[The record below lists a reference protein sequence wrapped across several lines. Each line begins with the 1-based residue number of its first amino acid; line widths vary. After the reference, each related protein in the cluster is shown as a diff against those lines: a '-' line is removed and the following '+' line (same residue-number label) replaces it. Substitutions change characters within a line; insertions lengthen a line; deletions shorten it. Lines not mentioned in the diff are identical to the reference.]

1 MIAGVCIAIGGYA
14 YLMAETKILG
24 ALLFSVGLF
33 LICVMGFNL
42 YTGKIGFLYT
52 DDTINIRYVL
62 FVLITNMLGAF
73 LVGLITRITNPTL
86 INKAVDICKIK
97 LSETPWQII
106 LLGMLCN
113 IMIYFAVYIF
123 KYASHDFVKIF
134 AIVICVTIFVFCGF
148 EHCVANM
155 YYFTVAGISRD
166 CISFLSLN
174 ILGNTIGGILMLLFN
189 KLRRVN

>member
-1 MIAGVCIAIGGYA
+1 MSAGICIAIGGYA

-33 LICVMGFNL
+33 LICVMGFSL

-106 LLGMLCN
+106 LLGVLCN

-123 KYASHDFVKIF
+123 I
-134 AIVICVTIFVFCGF
+134 
-148 EHCVANM
+148 
-155 YYFTVAGISRD
+155 
-166 CISFLSLN
+166 
-174 ILGNTIGGILMLLFN
+174 NTLWHTS
-189 KLRRVN
+189 